1 MQSKKACSAY
11 PCDEASIYFTVSV
24 SSLRGQGAL
33 SLTVFPP
40 MGPSYEE
47 LRVQPNQ
54 HTKSTNSQTD
64 GLAENIRGPLR
75 RRIEEIGNNSL
86 RGLQA
91 RGQSNKGGIHSCH
104 HTTDRS
110 SCRIYG
116 TIWRRKY
123 SYDPVT
129 PIVIQGDMEPRGKKT
144 RYRS

>member
-1 MQSKKACSAY
+1 
-11 PCDEASIYFTVSV
+11 
-24 SSLRGQGAL
+24 
-33 SLTVFPP
+33 

-54 HTKSTNSQTD
+54 HTKSTKSQTD

-75 RRIEEIGNNSL
+75 RRIVEIGNNSL

-91 RGQSNKGGIHSCH
+91 GGQSNKGGIHSCH

-129 PIVIQGDMEPRGKKT
+129 PTVIQGDMEPRGKKT
-144 RYRS
+144 RNRSQD